1 LGAVFR
7 SEYMQ
12 LLNKIVNYFRESK
25 IELKK
30 VVWPTKKETVKHT
43 LLVIGISVGVGVLFA
58 VLDYA
63 FTIGLEQ
70 LITRR

>member
-1 LGAVFR
+1 MGAVFR